1 MGILYLY
8 IISRIFRYQN
18 HTKDKYMPDPRWD
31 LFGVKDLV
39 GFQLVQG
46 LLGYSYIPQF
56 CKTFCFM
63 YSTSRVQQSM
73 EKRMG
78 QFGDGDNKRS
88 AAV

>member
-39 GFQLVQG
+39 GISTRARVAWI
-46 LLGYSYIPQF
+46 LLYSAILQDVLLHVLY
-56 CKTFCFM
+56 
-63 YSTSRVQQSM
+63 
-73 EKRMG
+73 E
-78 QFGDGDNKRS
+78 
-88 AAV
+88 